1 MHSTGNLSSTKRCH
15 SSLARC
21 TLARVSLTRASLARF
36 ILTRSQFGAF
46 QFGVMPVWRVSL
58 RRVFHFCVYFDPVG
72 LLWRTYHFLR
82 ICPSFMRRI
91 VCVIYLLIVS
101 TRHRATA

>member
-1 MHSTGNLSSTKRCH
+1 MALMVDWLAGRCH
-15 SSLARC
+15 SNLARF

-58 RRVFHFCVYFDPVG
+58 WRVSHFCVNFDPVG
-72 LLWRTYHFLR
+72 LLWRAYHFLR
-82 ICPSFMRRI
+82 ICPSFLRRI
-91 VCVIYLLIVS
+91 VCVIYLLIVP
-101 TRHRATA
+101 TRLEAIE